1 VQEDRTHHGRSQA
14 FTAPATSHPPIESI
28 RRTQTEPP
36 HPGQLQHNVLSV
48 RRDGGAGRRP
58 VGPLPGEQLPRGWRG
73 RPSMLKVLDR
83 GSLTHLRFSRL
94 RTVRNLQKLRTV
106 GVRGGCSTGK
116 ILKSYLKLIT
126 PTEVNRTV
134 APTRRPNAE
143 LRTREHLT
151 PGEVEALVEATKAN
165 RHGHRDAIMILVAF
179 RHGLRAAELCDLRWD
194 QVEFDAAVLH
204 VRRVKNGTPST
215 HPLRGDELRALRR
228 LQRESETSP
237 FVFVSERGSPFTTAG
252 FARMIERA
260 AGAAGLDLK
269 AHPHMLRH
277 ACGYALANK
286 GHDTRAIQ
294 AWLGHRSIT
303 STAVYT
309 ALAPNR
315 FKDFW
320 RD

>member
-1 VQEDRTHHGRSQA
+1 MNLNRGDV
-14 FTAPATSHPPIESI
+14 ES
-28 RRTQTEPP
+28 
-36 HPGQLQHNVLSV
+36 S
-48 RRDGGAGRRP
+48 
-58 VGPLPGEQLPRGWRG
+58 
-73 RPSMLKVLDR
+73 S
-83 GSLTHLRFSRL
+83 L
-94 RTVRNLQKLRTV
+94 RTVRIFGKLRTV
-106 GVRGGCSTGK
+106 DMRGHR
-116 ILKSYLKLIT
+116 LHMAKSHLKLVA

-134 APTRRPNAE
+134 APKRRANAD

-151 PGEVEALVEATKAN
+151 PGEVDTLIEAARSN
-165 RHGHRDAIMILVAF
+165 RYGHRDATMILLTY
-179 RHGLRAAELCDLRWD
+179 RHGLRAAEVCDLRWD
-194 QVEFDAAVLH
+194 QVDFNGAVLH

-215 HPLRGDELRALRR
+215 HPIRGDELRALRR
-228 LQRESETSP
+228 LQREGPASP

-260 AGAAGLDLK
+260 AAGAGLELK

-294 AWLGHRSIT
+294 GWLGHRSIT